1 MTATR
6 RNISMPDDLWERA
19 VKATLEASVKAGR
32 PISVSEWIR
41 GAMQEKLA
49 KENAS

>member
-1 MTATR
+1 MTTTR
-6 RNISMPDDLWERA
+6 RNISMPDDLWGRA

-41 GAMQEKLA
+41 EAMEKKLT